1 MLDLKINWI
10 RKIEIILLILITALI
25 VFTANH
31 SAGAEV
37 VQHDQIKYIVN
48 PYTLVDWESTG
59 YYKANLQTHT
69 TESDGD
75 HRPLEV
81 VKSYQSKNYDI
92 LSLTDH
98 NRLTWPWSEYEIDE
112 EGLEMTAVRGV
123 EISDIHHMGSYFND
137 FTGGK
142 VSEEESLEIIEEKG
156 GLAVFYH
163 PGRYNLGLDWYLDYY
178 QNYSSL
184 VGIEIYNQGNQ
195 YKDDWELWD
204 KILAEMEAVNL
215 IWGFAN
221 DDLHQLPEHL
231 ALGYNIFLLEDN
243 NLENVK
249 KAMRDGQFYIYKP
262 AEQGAEPQLRI
273 ENIVID
279 EAEIKLYVSGDYDK
293 IEWVSYN
300 KEEKESQVVDE
311 GISINLRELPFKTNY
326 VRARIKAE
334 SSIIDTQP
342 FGIKYEN

>member
-1 MLDLKINWI
+1 MLNLKING
-10 RKIEIILLILITALI
+10 KIKTGTLILMLITAVILS
-25 VFTANH
+25 TANFL
-31 SAGAEV
+31 SASEV
-37 VQHDQIKYIVN
+37 LHRDQIKYIVN
-48 PYTLVDWESTG
+48 PYTLVDWDNTG

-69 TESDGD
+69 TESDGY
-75 HRPLEV
+75 HKPFEV
-81 VKSYQSKNYDI
+81 VKSYQNKNYDI

-98 NRLTWPWSEYEIDE
+98 NRLTWPWSEHGIDE
-112 EGLEMTAVRGV
+112 EGLEMTAVKGV

-142 VSEEESLEIIEEKG
+142 VSEVESLEIIEEKG

-163 PGRYNLGLDWYLDYY
+163 PGRYNLDLDWYLEYY
-178 QNYSSL
+178 ENFSSL

-195 YKDDWELWD
+195 YKDDWQLWD
-204 KILAEMEAVNL
+204 KILAEMEATKL

-221 DDLHQLPEHL
+221 DDLHQIPEHL

-273 ENIVID
+273 ENIVVND
-279 EAEIKLYVSGDYDK
+279 AEIKLYVSGEYDK

-300 KEEKESQVVDE
+300 KEEKESQVVAE
-311 GISINLRELPFKTNY
+311 GFSIDLRELPFKTNY
-326 VRARIKAE
+326 VRARIKAD